1 MVLYIRV
8 IAHTKNQIFSKGR
21 DRTMIFNY
29 QEAIARYGTDYKLQ
43 KALKKKEI
51 YKIEKGIYSDR
62 ANNFTIYELLLKKYP
77 HAVLV
82 KDSAFHFIMFLADE
96 PKKVHLG
103 TARNALR
110 ITDKRV
116 QQHFY
121 KDLNSRTTETNS
133 DTDNLDTDDM
143 AWLFSNSKFGI
154 SHENIQKYITENNN
168 EIRLFNLK
176 NLLFDLLR
184 DRNKYNRSVLFDLL
198 AKFRDCSIV
207 VGVDN
212 FFFEDEFFNIVY
224 DEELCDMLKEIA
236 ERDSD
241 RLFERNYID

>member
-1 MVLYIRV
+1 M
-8 IAHTKNQIFSKGR
+8 
-21 DRTMIFNY
+21 
-29 QEAIARYGTDYKLQ
+29 ERYGTDYKLQ
-43 KALKKKEI
+43 KALKRKEL

-62 ANNFTIYELLLKKYP
+62 VDNFTIYELLLKKYP

-82 KDSAFHFIMFLADE
+82 KDSAFHFIKFLTDV

-121 KDLNSRTTETNS
+121 KDLNSKTTGTNN
-133 DTDNLDTDDM
+133 DKDALDADDIDL
-143 AWLFSNSKFGI
+143 LFFDSRFEL

-184 DRNKYNRSVLFDLL
+184 DRNKYDRGVLFNIL

-207 VGVDN
+207 IGVDR
-212 FFFEDEFFNIVY
+212 FSFEDEFFNIVY
-224 DEELCDMLKEIA
+224 DEDLYNMLEEIGEKDS
-236 ERDSD
+236 ERS
-241 RLFERNYID
+241 FERRYAD